1 MGKYLKY
8 INKDPILVLTENNDG
23 EQISKDLKVIYNGYW
38 KDMESYMFTDPITKS
53 TFLAK
58 DKNEAK
64 HKLKQL
70 RKSFKDA

>member
-8 INKDPILVLTENNDG
+8 ITEDQNDDG

-38 KDMESYMFTDPITKS
+38 KDFEHHMFTDPVTKS

-58 DKNEAK
+58 DKIEAK

-70 RKSFKDA
+70 RKSFEGA